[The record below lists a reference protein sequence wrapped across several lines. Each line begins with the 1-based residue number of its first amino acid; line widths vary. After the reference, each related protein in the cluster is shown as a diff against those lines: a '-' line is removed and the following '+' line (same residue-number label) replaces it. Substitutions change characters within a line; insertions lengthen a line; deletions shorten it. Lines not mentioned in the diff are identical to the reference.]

1 MNCSIVRKILYPDP
15 ARAET
20 TIERA
25 GALRHV
31 AECAECQRYFA
42 EQIELSR
49 ALKSKLGDEQAPD
62 AMRARIGAQIDKRR
76 SGAPRSFRWAGI
88 AAAMVMILAAPSLW
102 IYSRLHSASFFE
114 EVCADHSKYLHAQAQ
129 LVSAD
134 PRQIEAWFRDK
145 AEFGIHVPAYEN
157 AQLLGGR
164 LCFLKRHKA
173 ALVFYRKGGHPV
185 SLFEL
190 DASGVNLS
198 ALTRSEMDG
207 ARFWHSGFNGYSLI
221 GFQERGVLYLLV
233 SDLRE
238 SELLDLLIATPRYF

>member
-1 MNCSIVRKILYPDP
+1 MNCFIVRKIMYPGRG
-15 ARAET
+15 RAET
-20 TIERA
+20 SIERA
-25 GALRHV
+25 AALRHV
-31 AECAECQRYFA
+31 AECAECQQYFA
-42 EQIELSR
+42 AKIELSR
-49 ALKSKLGDEQAPD
+49 GLKCKIGNEQAAD

-76 SGAPRSFRWAGI
+76 SGATRSFRWAGI
-88 AAAMVMILAAPSLW
+88 AAAVFAILAAPSLW

-114 EVCADHSKYLHAQAQ
+114 EVCADHSKYLQAQAQ
-129 LVSAD
+129 LVSGD

-145 AEFGIHVPAYEN
+145 AEFGIHVPDYEN

-164 LCFLKRHKA
+164 LCFLRKHKA

-207 ARFWHSGFNGYSLI
+207 ATFWHSGFSGYSLV
-221 GFQERGVLYLLV
+221 GFQKRGVLYLLV

-238 SELLDLLIATPRYF
+238 SELLDLVIATQRYF